1 MTTEAGGAPESVE
14 TAARVDGTETG
25 QRSTRIGGL
34 PVEMGVTVVL
44 LSAVLWLSLHF
55 EQFRTLNNLSVI
67 LSATAEIAIIAAG
80 MTLVIATGGID
91 ISVGS
96 IVGFAGIVL
105 GITTVNRGW
114 PLWQGV
120 VAALAAGAG
129 CGVVN
134 GLLIA
139 RFRVPPIIATLAMF
153 SAARAGAYV
162 LSNGDS
168 ISGLPEKLTDSV
180 GYGSWPQ
187 VALSNGTKWPGV
199 PYAAWIAVATLVLM
213 GLLLKKTAFGRG
225 LLAMGGN
232 REAAYLSGLRVRN
245 IELIVYTVSG
255 LLAGLAAIVATARG
269 ATAVPDAGKFFE
281 LRAITAVVIGG
292 TPVVGGRATM
302 TGAALGVLLIG
313 VVGNGVVSYG
323 KDAMYEML
331 VMAIVLLVSVEV
343 DRLRR
348 VHAKL
353 A

>member
-1 MTTEAGGAPESVE
+1 MTPEAGGAPESVE
-14 TAARVDGTETG
+14 TSARTEKPQEPKSRG
-25 QRSTRIGGL
+25 RIAGL
-34 PVEMGVTVVL
+34 PVETGVTVVL
-44 LSAVLWLSLHF
+44 LSATLWLSMHF
-55 EQFRTLNNLSVI
+55 PQFRELNNLSVI
-67 LSATAEIAIIAAG
+67 LSATAEIAILAAG

-96 IVGFAGIVL
+96 ILGFAGVVL
-105 GITTVNRGW
+105 GLTTVNRGW

-120 VAALAAGAG
+120 AAALAAGAG
-129 CGVVN
+129 CGLVN

-162 LSNGDS
+162 LSKGDS
-168 ISGLPEKLTDSV
+168 ISGLPEKLTDTV
-180 GYGSWPQ
+180 GYGSWPP
-187 VALSNGTKWPGV
+187 VALANGTKWSGI
-199 PYAAWIAVATLVLM
+199 PYAAWIAIATLIIM

-245 IELIVYTVSG
+245 IELLVYTVSG